1 MADGDKMEVWGTYQ
15 PTSSA
20 FSVNL
25 KDIHGSYLIHVN
37 FRPAEQTT
45 VLSSKLST
53 RWDESIYS
61 PFPGFR
67 TGEQFKI
74 TLECKS
80 REFRIYVNDKEL
92 SETFLYR
99 ADLSS
104 AVTVSLEGGSCGLTW
119 DRVSLPE
126 ATSPKGIKTI
136 KL

>member
-1 MADGDKMEVWGTYQ
+1 MADGDRVEVWGTYNSR
-15 PTSSA
+15 SSA

-25 KDIHGSYLIHVN
+25 KDIHGLYLIHVD
-37 FRPAEQTT
+37 FIPAEQTT
-45 VLSSKLST
+45 VLNSKLST

-61 PFPGFR
+61 SFPDFR

-74 TLECKS
+74 TLECRIS
-80 REFRIYVNDKEL
+80 EFRIFVNDKEL
-92 SETFLYR
+92 SDSFLYG

-136 KL
+136 QS